1 MVFVQSY
8 VPVWVHVVVLYTGG
22 TTVGWVGAVP
32 GLWQICV
39 GFTDPLLTTVG
50 QVPDHD
56 PQCGPHSTHP
66 SAFVLH
72 TANTRL
78 GSNII
83 TASPA
88 HTITRPISL
97 FIALFRSWL
106 VVKMPQQG
114 GKKSNR
120 YQYLPGTGEISLAP
134 LSGFHRT
141 KKRCMKHLFP

>member
-22 TTVGWVGAVP
+22 TTVGCVGAVP

-72 TANTRL
+72 TARTL
-78 GSNII
+78 PGSNII
-83 TASPA
+83 NASHA
-88 HTITRPISL
+88 QAITRPMAFVI
-97 FIALFRSWL
+97 
-106 VVKMPQQG
+106 V
-114 GKKSNR
+114 
-120 YQYLPGTGEISLAP
+120 
-134 LSGFHRT
+134 
-141 KKRCMKHLFP
+141 C